1 MSDPGGGSG
10 DGPAQ
15 PPGRPPWPGQQGGHA
30 PPAQPAPGSAR
41 QPPAPYPPAHPQPF
55 SPPHSP
61 PGSPPHPQQGA
72 PPYPQ
77 PGAPPYPQQ
86 GRPPYPQQ
94 GAPPYP
100 QQGAPPAP
108 PQQGAPPYPQQG
120 APPHPQQ
127 GTQAHAARRQPPAPY
142 RREPPPPYPL
152 QPGAPGHGWQG
163 QPQQGWAPAHGQPP
177 QPQAGPPSAAG
188 PFQLALRRAFRLY
201 IDPREVTDAE
211 RAALQ
216 ARMPPI
222 TDPEVQGFLAWRR
235 SVHMVV
241 AVAII
246 PLLIFMVVN
255 LAQSKDTP
263 GAYNALLALQ
273 LAVEVGFAIL
283 LWTQLRRWTE
293 WQKQRRVLL
302 VGWMAFFLMPF
313 VLYLYPL
320 RSAMEE
326 VMAQGAG
333 NPQAA
338 RMGSIMVGMVAS
350 VAAMIE
356 LTPKAI
362 SVMPGLLRGAITS
375 KLLFPGASAPGWL
388 LLLLAPI
395 YALLM
400 YVVLIIPYQLTGSGF
415 FVPAMIGLIGAQVWL
430 GRMGYQM
437 ARPEQIDEALALVRK
452 VRATYVAL
460 SVLGL
465 AFAALGV
472 MDLLR
477 QLQLPIWRGV
487 QILLSLVVNVLLL
500 TLIATDQI
508 VANLVRGQRLVTLPG
523 TREAQAAFVNDIA
536 HFEDPPPATD
546 PAAAQRTGAG

>member
-1 MSDPGGGSG
+1 MSDHGGGSG
-10 DGPAQ
+10 DGPAR
-15 PPGRPPWPGQQGGHA
+15 PPGRPPRPGQQGGHA
-30 PPAQPAPGSAR
+30 PAARPGTAR
-41 QPPAPYPPAHPQPF
+41 QPPAPYPLAQPQPLPP
-55 SPPHSP
+55 PPHSP
-61 PGSPPHPQQGA
+61 PGAHGPAQPPLHQPHYQQGYAPQHAQPPGASPYPQQHGAPYPPPGSPPAPYQGAPAPYQGAPAPYQGAPPAPYQGAPPAPYQGAPPAPYQGA
-72 PPYPQ
+72 PPYP
-77 PGAPPYPQQ
+77 
-86 GRPPYPQQ
+86 
-94 GAPPYP
+94 
-100 QQGAPPAP
+100 
-108 PQQGAPPYPQQG
+108 
-120 APPHPQQ
+120 PH
-127 GTQAHAARRQPPAPY
+127 G
-142 RREPPPPYPL
+142 EPV
-152 QPGAPGHGWQG
+152 QGWQG
-163 QPQQGWAPAHGQPP
+163 QQAWAPGPHAPP
-177 QPQAGPPSAAG
+177 HAGTAG
-188 PFQLALRRAFRLY
+188 APGPVQLALRRAFRLY

-216 ARMPPI
+216 ARTPPI

-246 PLLIFMVVN
+246 PLLVFMVVN
-255 LAQSKDTP
+255 LVQSKNAP

-283 LWTQLRRWTE
+283 LWAQLRRWTE

-302 VGWMAFFLMPF
+302 VGWVAFFLMPF

-326 VMAQGAG
+326 MMVQQATD
-333 NPQAA
+333 PRAA
-338 RMGSIMVGMVAS
+338 RMGSIMMGMVAS

-356 LTPKAI
+356 LTPRAI
-362 SVMPGLLRGAITS
+362 SLMPGLLRGAITS

-437 ARPEQIDEALALVRK
+437 ARPEQIDEALVLVRK

-460 SVLGL
+460 NLIGL
-465 AFAALGV
+465 AFVALGV

-477 QLQLPIWRGV
+477 QLELPIWRGI
-487 QILLSLVVNVLLL
+487 QALISLLVNVLLL

-508 VANLVRGQRLVTLPG
+508 VANLVRGQRLVALPG

-536 HFEDPPPATD
+536 HFEDPQPTAGPAPAPP
-546 PAAAQRTGAG
+546 TGAR